1 MRKIEKAILCA
12 LLTAVAAMTLTGY
25 SVFASQCQDIRQ
37 KVFRLHILANS
48 DSPADQALK
57 LKVRDRI
64 LASSA
69 TLFSASGDK
78 AQAEAGARANLPQI
92 EAIARDELRKDGSSE
107 SVRAEVV
114 HMYFNTRTYGN
125 VTLPAGDYDAL
136 RILIGSGKGHN
147 WWCVLFPPLCLPSA
161 EDDSQSR
168 AQKLDDVI
176 GGPETAAVVNNN
188 GTEYVLK
195 FKTVE
200 LFEDA
205 KRYIEAHWGHGTDS
219 ASAVSAASAASSGTD
234 VNSSQSAE

>member
-12 LLTAVAAMTLTGY
+12 MLTAVIAMTASGY

-78 AQAEAGARANLPQI
+78 AQAEAGARANLPKI
-92 EAIARDELRKDGSSE
+92 EAIARDELRKDGSDE
-107 SVRAEVV
+107 SVHAEVV

-161 EDDSQSR
+161 ESSDTQTR

-176 GGPETAAVVNNN
+176 GGPETAAVVDNN

-205 KRYIEAHWGHGTDS
+205 KRYIEAHWIHRAAADPAS
-219 ASAVSAASAASSGTD
+219 AASAVSAHTSADSGQP
-234 VNSSQSAE
+234 VE